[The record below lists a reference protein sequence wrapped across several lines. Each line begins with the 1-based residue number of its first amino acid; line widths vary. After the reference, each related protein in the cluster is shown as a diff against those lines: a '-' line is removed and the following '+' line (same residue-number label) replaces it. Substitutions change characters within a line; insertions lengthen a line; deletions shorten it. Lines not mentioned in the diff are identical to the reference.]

1 MIRLFV
7 LLVALSGLA
16 APATLF
22 ATHFRQGEIRWRVPD
37 PTNAPLT
44 VEFEVR
50 VAWRSS
56 FIDTVTLNF
65 GDGGSI
71 AFPPGTSAGGGTDT
85 AGNPY
90 SVIEYTTTHT
100 YASASMFTA
109 YFSSCCR
116 MSGLV
121 NAADDFFRVESRVD
135 LSSGNAFPPLTVAAP
150 MIPMQVGGIRSMIL
164 PTLDGDGVPVTCR
177 FATATEMGDS
187 TTVNPPMIPGGQFP
201 TLSVTASP
209 PGCLLAW
216 NTGPAVAGQ
225 SYAVQVVVE
234 STNPGSGAQSR
245 TVSDFIIEMVNTPV
259 PTCTGPSLAYV
270 YVGGDAATDYVM
282 TSSNGNPALTA
293 RFGGMPGT
301 LAPNAG
307 QAGTSP
313 MAIRHEWLATSADY
327 GRIRAGWVGAQDSQ
341 SKLGYCGTFLIALPN
356 NEFADGFEN

>member
-16 APATLF
+16 APASLL

-65 GDGGSI
+65 GDGDSI

-85 AGNPY
+85 AGNAY

-121 NAADDFFRVESRVD
+121 NAADDAFRVESRVD
-135 LSSGNAFPPLTVAAP
+135 LSSGNTYPPLTVAAP
-150 MIPMQVGGIRSMIL
+150 MISMQIGGYRSLLL

-187 TTVNPPMIPGGQFP
+187 TTLNPPQIPSGQFL
-201 TLSVTASP
+201 TLSITTSP
-209 PGCLLAW
+209 PGCLLTW
-216 NTGPAVAGQ
+216 NTAQAVAGQ

-270 YVGGDAATDYVM
+270 YVDGDGGTDFQV
-282 TSSNGNPALTA
+282 TSNNGNPALTV
-293 RFGGMPGT
+293 RQGGMPGT
-301 LAPNAG
+301 PSPNAN

-313 MAIRHEWLATSADY
+313 LTIRHEWPATAADY

-341 SKLGYCGTFLIALPN
+341 NKLGYCGTFLIALPN